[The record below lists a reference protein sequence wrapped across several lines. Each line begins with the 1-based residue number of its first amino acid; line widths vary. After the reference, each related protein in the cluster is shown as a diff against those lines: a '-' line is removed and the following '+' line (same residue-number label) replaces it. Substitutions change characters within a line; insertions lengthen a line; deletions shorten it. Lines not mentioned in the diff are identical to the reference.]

1 MAATKTTKKFEITE
15 TKITESGF
23 PDKYVSELVEAPAPS
38 THINDA
44 TSETVVQRVND
55 ILDVLEAHGLVA
67 KS

>member
-1 MAATKTTKKFEITE
+1 MAATKTTKKFVITE

-44 TSETVVQRVND
+44 TSETAVDTINA
-55 ILDVLEAHGLVA
+55 ILDALEAQGLVA